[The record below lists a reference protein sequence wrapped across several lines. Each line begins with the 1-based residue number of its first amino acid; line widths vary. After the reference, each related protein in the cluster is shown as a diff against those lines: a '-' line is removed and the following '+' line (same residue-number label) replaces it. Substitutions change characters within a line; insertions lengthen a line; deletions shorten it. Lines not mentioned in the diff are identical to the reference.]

1 MGHGGSYDLQTAP
14 DEATVEVEFAQAG
27 SLGIKFRSKTAAD
40 PPEIKAITAGGL
52 AARLGEARLR
62 PGLVLAAVQGVSV
75 AGQPFAQALQRL
87 KEASRPLRLTF
98 VDAIAVA
105 APTAAAAVVVV
116 DATAASAASDN
127 TSDAGGSDAGGSDAG
142 GSDAGGSDAGGSG
155 DAGGGREAGL

>member
-1 MGHGGSYDLQTAP
+1 MAAAAASVAAATAQP
-14 DEATVEVEFAQAG
+14 VTQQGAVAAAAGAEPLAVAVARRGADEATSEATVEVEFAQAG
-27 SLGIKFRSKTAAD
+27 SLGIKFHSKTAAD

-98 VDAIAVA
+98 VDVGA
-105 APTAAAAVVVV
+105 AAAASAAAVVVR
-116 DATAASAASDN
+116 TAC
-127 TSDAGGSDAGGSDAG
+127 
-142 GSDAGGSDAGGSG
+142 
-155 DAGGGREAGL
+155 L

>member
-98 VDAIAVA
+98 VDGGAAIRPVA
-105 APTAAAAVVVV
+105 GPSVCR
-116 DATAASAASDN
+116 
-127 TSDAGGSDAGGSDAG
+127 
-142 GSDAGGSDAGGSG
+142 G
-155 DAGGGREAGL
+155 DSSRGRWGVRM